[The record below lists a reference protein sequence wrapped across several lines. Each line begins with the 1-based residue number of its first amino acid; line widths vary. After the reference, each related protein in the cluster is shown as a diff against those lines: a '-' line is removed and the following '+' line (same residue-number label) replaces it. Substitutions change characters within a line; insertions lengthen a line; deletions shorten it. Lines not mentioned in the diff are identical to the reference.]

1 MEEGFGFPLILEFDS
16 NDHVITITPSDN
28 EKDAES
34 LSLAGFLPF
43 SSKISPFSN
52 PFVVLD
58 VLKQKMYST

>member
-1 MEEGFGFPLILEFDS
+1 M
-16 NDHVITITPSDN
+16 ITPSDN

-58 VLKQKMYST
+58 VLKQKIHST